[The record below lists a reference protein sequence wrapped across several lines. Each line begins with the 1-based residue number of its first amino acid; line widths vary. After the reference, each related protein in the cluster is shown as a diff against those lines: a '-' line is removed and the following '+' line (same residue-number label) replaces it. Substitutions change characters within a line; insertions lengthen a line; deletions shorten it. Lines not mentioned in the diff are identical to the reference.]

1 MASLVCSKPTTSQ
14 HNPIGTCLIA
24 ITSMTMMMMMMMMV
38 IDMMVIDMMETIV
51 NVDWLSSLAHLLALA
66 DIASTSLAMT
76 AGITNSIAIWMLF
89 DRIPGLYGSGIIVTQ
104 YGRVQI
110 DCIGLHCIGCS
121 L

>member
-24 ITSMTMMMMMMMMV
+24 ITSMTMVMMV
-38 IDMMVIDMMETIV
+38 MVIDMMETIV